1 MNNRDLNAYR
11 DEYLGN
17 YGFEKM
23 LVEYRRRNLLEIL
36 ARYAPQKILEVGC
49 GVESLAGF
57 YTTFAE
63 FTIVEPI
70 KNFINRIPAQLGGK
84 VEGKVHYVNKNLED
98 AVGELKKENFD
109 FIVISNLIHELN
121 NPDVILKAACEL
133 AGPNTIIH
141 INTPNAKSI
150 HRQLGM
156 KMGLLKHAKELSR
169 LACALQRNQEYEL
182 FDLVRMARKHGL
194 KVREQGSY
202 FIKPLSHAQMQT
214 LLESG
219 KISKEFLDGIYKIG
233 HLLPENGSEIFV
245 NLQLKER
252 CR

>member
-17 YGFEKM
+17 YGFEKT

-36 ARYAPQKILEVGC
+36 ARYAPQKILEVSC

-63 FTIVEPI
+63 YTIVEPI
-70 KNFINRIPAQLGGK
+70 KDFINRIPAQLEGK
-84 VEGKVHYVNKNLED
+84 VEGKVHYVNKKFED
-98 AVGELKKENFD
+98 AVNELKKGGFD
-109 FIVISNLIHELN
+109 FIVISGLIHELS
-121 NPDVILKAACEL
+121 NPDIILKAAHEL
-133 AGPNTIIH
+133 AGPDTIIH
-141 INTPNAKSI
+141 VNIPNAKSI
-150 HRQLGM
+150 HRLLGI
-156 KMGLLKHAKELSR
+156 KMGLLKHAKELSH
-169 LACALQRNQEYEL
+169 LARTLQRNQEYEL
-182 FDLVRMARKHGL
+182 SDLVQMARKHGL

-202 FIKPLSHAQMQT
+202 LIKPLSHAQMQT
-214 LLESG
+214 LLDG
-219 KISKEFLDGIYKIG
+219 DKISKEFLDGIYKIS
-233 HLLPENGSEIFV
+233 HLLPENGSEMFV